1 MKKQSYIRFVVLC
14 IILAVLTFGD
24 QISKFAASVELKGK
38 DKRIVWKGFLS
49 FEYLEN
55 RGAAWGVLSGR
66 IIFLT
71 LLTIF
76 FTLILFVII
85 IKIEKA
91 IIRTNDKI
99 KLFSIIQFLLVL
111 LAAGALG
118 NLVDRLRFG
127 YVVDFIQFEFMD
139 FPIFNI
145 ADCYVT
151 VSALLLV
158 VILLFFIKE
167 EDIGKIK
174 G

>member
-1 MKKQSYIRFVVLC
+1 M
-14 IILAVLTFGD
+14 
-24 QISKFAASVELKGK
+24 
-38 DKRIVWKGFLS
+38 S

>member
-1 MKKQSYIRFVVLC
+1 MRKQSYIRFVVLC
-14 IILAVLTFGD
+14 VLLAFLTFGD
-24 QISKFAASVELKGK
+24 QISKYAASAVLKGR
-38 DKRIVWKGFLS
+38 DKTIVVKGLLS

-55 RGAAWGVLSGR
+55 RGAAWGVLSGK

-85 IKIEKA
+85 IKIEKV
-91 IIRTNDKI
+91 IVLTNDKI
-99 KLFSIIQFLLVL
+99 KLFSVIQFLLVL
-111 LAAGALG
+111 LVAGALG
-118 NLVDRLRFG
+118 NLIDRLRFG

-151 VSALLLV
+151 VSALILV
-158 VILLFFIKE
+158 VILLFFLKE

>member
-1 MKKQSYIRFVVLC
+1 MLYL
-14 IILAVLTFGD
+14 
-24 QISKFAASVELKGK
+24 
-38 DKRIVWKGFLS
+38 RI
-49 FEYLEN
+49 
-55 RGAAWGVLSGR
+55 
-66 IIFLT
+66 
-71 LLTIF
+71 
-76 FTLILFVII
+76 FVII

>member
-24 QISKFAASVELKGK
+24 QISKFVAVAELKDK
-38 DKRIVWKGFLS
+38 DKIILWKGLLS

-91 IIRTNDKI
+91 VIRTKDKI
-99 KLFSIIQFLLVL
+99 KLFSVIQVLLVL

-118 NLVDRLRFG
+118 NLIDRLRFG

-151 VSALLLV
+151 VSALILV
-158 VILLFFIKE
+158 VILLFFLKE

>member
-24 QISKFAASVELKGK
+24 QISKFAASAELKGK
-38 DKRIVWKGFLS
+38 DKIIIWNGFLS

-55 RGAAWGVLSGR
+55 RGAAWGVFSGR

-91 IIRTNDKI
+91 IMFTNDKI
-99 KLFSIIQFLLVL
+99 KLFSAIQFLLVL
-111 LAAGALG
+111 LVAGALG

-158 VILLFFIKE
+158 VILLFFLKE

>member
-14 IILAVLTFGD
+14 IILAVLTFAD
-24 QISKFAASVELKGK
+24 QISKYAAASELKGR
-38 DKRIVWKGFLS
+38 DKIILWKGVLS

-55 RGAAWGVLSGR
+55 SGAAWGVFSGR
-66 IIFLT
+66 ILFLT

-76 FTLILFVII
+76 FTLILFMII

-91 IIRTNDKI
+91 VIRTNDKI
-99 KLFSIIQFLLVL
+99 KLFSVIQFLLVL
-111 LAAGALG
+111 LASGALG

-127 YVVDFIQFEFMD
+127 YVVDFIQFEFME

-151 VSALLLV
+151 VSALILV
-158 VILLFFIKE
+158 VILLFFLKE